1 MFTKPVAARLSDGFT
16 AKRVRTTVQGS
27 RRFVGSRTP
36 FESSNGNLYG
46 EWRTTAYGGYVY
58 VVYSYGPHW
67 PLFVYFPQTGKWIE
81 NTDKCSVTTSKH
93 LSCSRPRD
101 LFVGADVT
109 YAGTDAMLR
118 FLNQQTHPAQ
128 QAA

>member
-1 MFTKPVAARLSDGFT
+1 MFTKPDGFT

-67 PLFVYFPQTGKWIE
+67 PLFIYFPQTDAWVE
-81 NTDKCSVTTSKH
+81 NSDRRSVTTSKH

-101 LFVGADVT
+101 MKNVV
-109 YAGTDAMLR
+109 YAGTFAMLG
-118 FLNQQTHPAQ
+118 FLQTQ